1 MIEHEGDGEEND
13 GDESDD
19 CDDGGDDIDEDA
31 DDENVWWIYK
41 AFSMCSIIPNC
52 LFLCHAPLIC
62 EHSSLQI

>member
-1 MIEHEGDGEEND
+1 MIDHKGDSEENL

-19 CDDGGDDIDEDA
+19 GGVDIDEDA

-41 AFSMCSIIPNC
+41 AFSMCSIIPIC

>member
-1 MIEHEGDGEEND
+1 MIDHKGDSEENL

-19 CDDGGDDIDEDA
+19 GGVDIDEDA

-52 LFLCHAPLIC
+52 LFLCHAPLI
-62 EHSSLQI
+62 